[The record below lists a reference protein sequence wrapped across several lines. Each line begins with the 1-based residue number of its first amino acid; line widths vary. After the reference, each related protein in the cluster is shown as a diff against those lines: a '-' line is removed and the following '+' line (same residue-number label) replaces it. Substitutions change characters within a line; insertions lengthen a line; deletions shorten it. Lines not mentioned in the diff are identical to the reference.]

1 MNPESTQAAAQA
13 MRFAAPQILWLLL
26 AVPVGLALFALAART
41 QGASRR
47 AWAGSLYARL
57 ASGLDQGR
65 ERLRVAFFW
74 LGWCFVVLALARPQ
88 WGGEIVMSKRQGID
102 LVIALDVSTSM
113 LAEDMR
119 PNRLA
124 AAKRAIGD
132 LIARMG
138 GDRLGLVAF
147 AGDALT
153 LCPLTLDHG
162 TVLLLLD
169 SMGPTSV
176 STPGTNVG
184 AALRRARETFVKKET
199 KYKALVLV
207 TDGESHEG
215 DVIREAEEAAKEGII
230 VYAIGIGSP
239 DGQPIPERDENGAVL
254 GFKKDRSGRTVNSR
268 LDEETL
274 RRIAAATN
282 GRYYRS
288 TPQAVEMAGVLQ
300 ELEGLEKKELEGLLA
315 THFEE
320 RYQWPLALA
329 ALVLA
334 IEMLI
339 PNRRREAQA

>member
-1 MNPESTQAAAQA
+1 MNPETTQAASQA
-13 MRFAAPQILWLLL
+13 MRFAAPHILWLLL
-26 AVPVGLALFALAART
+26 VVPVGLLLFAFAARA
-41 QGASRR
+41 QKASRR
-47 AWAGSLYARL
+47 AWAGSLYDRL
-57 ASGLDQGR
+57 ATGQDRKR
-65 ERLRVAFFW
+65 ERLRLACFW
-74 LGWCFVVLALARPQ
+74 LGWSFVVLALARPQ

-124 AAKRAIGD
+124 AAKRAIAD
-132 LIARMG
+132 LVGRMG

-176 STPGTNVG
+176 SNPGTNVG
-184 AALRRARETFVKKET
+184 AALRRARDTFVKKET

-215 DVIREAEEAAKEGII
+215 DVIREAEEAAKEGIV

-274 RRIAAATN
+274 QQIAAATN

-300 ELEGLEKKELEGLLA
+300 ELQSLEKKELEGMLA

-334 IEMLI
+334 LEMLI
-339 PNRRREAQA
+339 PNRRREAIA